1 MRHTQ
6 FRKLSNLLA
15 LLLLVLLM
23 ALPQAQ
29 AVAGAT
35 TTPPDKAYLQ
45 RIWSGWETLD
55 ASHQTQFYAQGPHVF
70 FDEAPLKYDSW
81 SQFETGVGKILT
93 SIKRAT
99 FTVNN
104 DAQIHR
110 AGNNVVWATATISQ
124 HALLQDGSRDNAT
137 LRWTVVFE
145 KQNGRWLIVHEHVSR
160 PAP

>member
-1 MRHTQ
+1 MRDTQ
-6 FRKLSNLLA
+6 FRKLSNLIA
-15 LLLLVLLM
+15 LLLLVLLV
-23 ALPQAQ
+23 ALPQAR
-29 AVAGAT
+29 AATGAT
-35 TTPPDKAYLQ
+35 TTPPDKPYLQ

-81 SQFETGVGKILT
+81 SQFETGVAKILT

-110 AGNNVVWATATISQ
+110 AGNNVVWATATIAQ
-124 HALLQDGSRDNAT
+124 NALLKDGSRDNAT

-160 PAP
+160 PTP